1 MATSLDINDLVQI
14 FQNSNLDDLA
24 KSKLEK
30 LKNEQN
36 KWQAEILNKW
46 ANLKIPVY
54 SKADIRLLNDA
65 VYNDTKKK
73 NQARAKLREYYLRRG
88 QLNAAAAVNDLPE
101 NSKSGKNCIMQE
113 GKKTLG
119 WEPNLTEWIVIE
131 NDTRTISISEFQNCI
146 ESCEFS
152 QALNI
157 PISIDKLLKEAEING
172 FSEDQIKELF
182 LDFIKQFKPASLLT
196 ARTFSDSANEII
208 QFLISLVNTPSE
220 VQKVREALKK
230 ISREPSTE
238 LIDSIL
244 KVKSLTSTLL
254 LLNNPKSDRQRI
266 DKRSTTAA
274 LDAIFDLV
282 NNQVQEGLRMFKQR
296 ATETERDVT
305 INSLVS
311 EALRLEA
318 IHGKPQESKYVSQKI
333 QHADSLSSYFTY
345 DRIGEGKRSR
355 DRHFSREQSKD
366 RRFSSKDRN
375 SGNSNEGRGS
385 SRDRRFSGK
394 ENNRGTDR
402 SGERGSDR
410 SRGTN
415 RSKERSQSF
424 NKERGKSFERNKSPG
439 DRQRFHSKDRNRS
452 QSRDR
457 SLSPRSMKRPSPA
470 YFKEPEEL
478 NSSSSRSGNDEQ
490 TDSLKGRVHQSK
502 NCQKCGSKSHFS
514 SQCQRYPYFT
524 KNQCKYCNLFHPND
538 LCRFKPSRYVTPDR
552 DTVGEYSRQKN

>member
-157 PISIDKLLKEAEING
+157 PISMDKLLKEAEING

-355 DRHFSREQSKD
+355 DRHFSREQSRD

-375 SGNSNEGRGS
+375 SGYSNERMGS
-385 SRDRRFSGK
+385 FRDKRFTISSKPESLTTQTLSREKSENFSDKPQRVESENEISPMVLCSFPGCAFFAEKVSESQQRDHLRLNHSNSEWTETSFTTINSAMSEAMELLQGIK
-394 ENNRGTDR
+394 E
-402 SGERGSDR
+402 E
-410 SRGTN
+410 
-415 RSKERSQSF
+415 
-424 NKERGKSFERNKSPG
+424 KSAV
-439 DRQRFHSKDRNRS
+439 
-452 QSRDR
+452 
-457 SLSPRSMKRPSPA
+457 L
-470 YFKEPEEL
+470 
-478 NSSSSRSGNDEQ
+478 
-490 TDSLKGRVHQSK
+490 T
-502 NCQKCGSKSHFS
+502 
-514 SQCQRYPYFT
+514 
-524 KNQCKYCNLFHPND
+524 
-538 LCRFKPSRYVTPDR
+538 
-552 DTVGEYSRQKN
+552 